1 MSLADKVVWITG
13 ASRGIGR
20 AVAIACAAEGAVTVL
35 TARQKDHL
43 ADTAAT
49 ITAAGGQEPILFDY
63 DITDLHAVGRAFQ
76 DVFRQTKRLDGLVN
90 NAGIMQDALLGMI
103 TAEQVET
110 TFAVNVFAAIYHMQY
125 AARLMG
131 RAKAGSIVNISSI
144 MGRYGYPGKTTYSAS
159 KAAVIGATL
168 AAAKELAP
176 SGIRVNAV
184 APGVVETDLVAGL
197 SADTMRGT
205 VEAIGFGRLA
215 SAAEVAEATLFL
227 ISDRSRY
234 VTGQIVGV
242 DGAMGV

>member
-1 MSLADKVVWITG
+1 MNLKDKVVWITG

-35 TARQKDHL
+35 TARHKAHL
-43 ADTAAT
+43 VDTAAT

-63 DITDLHAVGRAFQ
+63 DITDLQAVGRAFQ

-176 SGIRVNAV
+176 SGIRVNAI
-184 APGVVETDLVAGL
+184 APGVIETDLVRSIMASKGANVVDDIGL
-197 SADTMRGT
+197 GR
-205 VEAIGFGRLA
+205 IGSPTDVAA
-215 SAAEVAEATLFL
+215 SVVYLL
-227 ISDRSRY
+227 SDQSKY
-234 VTGQIVGV
+234 VTGQVLGV
-242 DGAMGV
+242 DGGMNT

>member
-1 MSLADKVVWITG
+1 VSLKDKVVWITG

-20 AVAIACAAEGAVTVL
+20 AVALACAAEGAVPVL
-35 TARQKDHL
+35 TARHKDHL

-49 ITAAGGQEPILFDY
+49 ITAAGGQEPILLDY
-63 DITDLHAVGRAFQ
+63 DITNLQAVERAFKG
-76 DVFRQTKRLDGLVN
+76 VFRQTKRLDGLVN

-131 RAKAGSIVNISSI
+131 RAKTGSIVNISSI

-176 SGIRVNAV
+176 SGIRVNAI
-184 APGVVETDLVAGL
+184 APGVVETDLVRDIMASKGAKVADDIGL
-197 SADTMRGT
+197 RR
-205 VEAIGFGRLA
+205 IGSPSDVAA
-215 SAAEVAEATLFL
+215 SVVYLL
-227 ISDRSRY
+227 SDQSKY
-234 VTGQIVGV
+234 VTGQVLGV
-242 DGAMGV
+242 DGGMNT

>member
-1 MSLADKVVWITG
+1 MNLTDKVVWITG

-35 TARQKDHL
+35 TARHKDHL
-43 ADTAAT
+43 AETAAT
-49 ITAAGGQEPILFDY
+49 ITAAGGQEPILLDY
-63 DITDLHAVGRAFQ
+63 DITDLQAVGRAFQ
-76 DVFRQTKRLDGLVN
+76 DVFRQTKCLDGLVN

-131 RAKAGSIVNISSI
+131 RAKTGSIVNISSI

-159 KAAVIGATL
+159 KAALIGATL

-176 SGIRVNAV
+176 SGIRVNAI
-184 APGVVETDLVAGL
+184 APGIIETDLLRGL
-197 SADTMRGT
+197 GSEKVRK
-205 VEAIGFGRLA
+205 AIVGIGLGRIGSPL
-215 SAAEVAEATLFL
+215 EVCPLVLHLLSEQSQY
-227 ISDRSRY
+227 I
-234 VTGQIVGV
+234 TGQVIGI
-242 DGAMGV
+242 DGSMAT

>member
-20 AVAIACAAEGAVTVL
+20 AVALACAAEGAVTVL
-35 TARQKDHL
+35 TARHKDHL

-49 ITAAGGQEPILFDY
+49 ITAAGGREPIQFDY
-63 DITDLHAVGRAFQ
+63 DITNLQAVGRAFQ

-103 TAEQVET
+103 SAAQVET

-131 RAKAGSIVNISSI
+131 RAKSGSIVNISSI

-168 AAAKELAP
+168 AAAKELAA

-184 APGVVETDLVAGL
+184 APGVIDTDLVRNITPSKGAAVLDDIGL
-197 SADTMRGT
+197 GR
-205 VEAIGFGRLA
+205 IGSPSDVAA
-215 SAAEVAEATLFL
+215 SAVYLL
-227 ISDRSRY
+227 SDQSKY
-234 VTGQIVGV
+234 VTGQVLGV
-242 DGAMGV
+242 DGGMTT